1 MSATAASKLFDL
13 PGNQGFVVSFSG
25 HPADAGTPDT
35 GRR

>member
-1 MSATAASKLFDL
+1 MSAAAASKLFDL
-13 PGNQGFVVSFSG
+13 PGNQAMVVCLSG